1 MENALMEVVFA
12 ILDGLEVRVIL
23 TVVQTIAVGMENA
36 FLESANATLDGRDL
50 KIALCLNLVPWNVFK
65 LLEEESAMSLQRSVF
80 VTQGM
85 VVLVVKNDSAPTIVL
100 ETENVFLV
108 NVFVSLDSE
117 VLTAVKSNLVRVNF
131 QT

>member
-1 MENALMEVVFA
+1 MEVVFA

-23 TVVQTIAVGMENA
+23 TVAQTIAVGMENA

>member
-1 MENALMEVVFA
+1 MEVVFA